1 MLKTQMQ
8 IQKARELAL
17 NYLSA
22 IGTSGTPEE
31 YLAQLKVMEQ
41 QFLAL
46 LRQPDK
52 AQ

>member
-8 IQKARELAL
+8 IQRARELAL
-17 NYLSA
+17 HYLSA

-41 QFLAL
+41 QFLVL
-46 LRQPDK
+46 LRQPGNAK
-52 AQ
+52 

>member
-17 NYLSA
+17 HYLSA

-31 YLAQLKVMEQ
+31 YLAQLKAVEQ
-41 QFLAL
+41 QFLVL
-46 LRQPDK
+46 LRQPGN